1 MRNISLEEFK
11 NVERGFKKEFP
22 NDTAQEHMVRLQNY
36 MDFNYTPPT
45 PKKKKIVEIVEPL
58 ETVVISEIVESIDA
72 PTVDESNAE

>member
-36 MDFNYTPPT
+36 MDFNYNPPA
-45 PKKKKIVEIVEPL
+45 PKKKKIVEVVEPL
-58 ETVVISEIVESIDA
+58 ETVEIFEIVESIDQ
-72 PTVDESNAE
+72 PSQEQ